1 MVLTTAEVHEDDD
14 YAKKV
19 LAKTEFPNAFVV
31 NLNIEE
37 VFA

>member
-1 MVLTTAEVHEDDD
+1 
-14 YAKKV
+14 AKKV